1 MTFAG
6 LENVWG
12 APILGILR
20 HRLHGVLLDQAD
32 KAGVEVRAGAAV
44 TGYREAVG
52 AITVVM
58 ADTST
63 VDGDLLIGADGL
75 RSAVRAQML
84 DDGEPVYRG
93 FSAVRSVGQAPPA
106 HPHGFLAYGRGLIL
120 FTAAIGDG
128 NVYWVASITAPQ
140 NAWPSKDGATAHR
153 DLLHLMKGWDPS
165 LTRVVAEADP
175 QTLVLTDIYDRDPV
189 TTWHRGRA
197 VLLGDAAHP
206 MVYTM
211 GQGANVT
218 LEDGTCLV
226 HHLARGTAVNE
237 ALSAYTA
244 ERAPRTAKIT
254 KQSRMMGS
262 IGQTTN
268 PAAAWFRN
276 RMMTLMTPGNPN
288 KQNADVFGWQPPGP

>member
-1 MTFAG
+1 
-6 LENVWG
+6 
-12 APILGILR
+12 
-20 HRLHGVLLDQAD
+20 
-32 KAGVEVRAGAAV
+32 
-44 TGYREAVG
+44 
-52 AITVVM
+52 
-58 ADTST
+58 
-63 VDGDLLIGADGL
+63 
-75 RSAVRAQML
+75 ML

-93 FSAVRSVGQAPPA
+93 FSAVRGVGQAPPA

-120 FTAAIGDG
+120 FAAATGGGD
-128 NVYWVASITAPQ
+128 VYWVASITAPEKT
-140 NAWPSKDGATAHR
+140 WTSKDGTTAHR
-153 DLLHLMKGWDPS
+153 DLLALMKGWDPG
-165 LTRVVAEADP
+165 LTRVVADADP
-175 QTLVLTDIYDRDPV
+175 QTLVLTDIYDRNPV

-218 LEDGTCLV
+218 LEDATCLV
-226 HHLARGTAVNE
+226 HHLAHGAALDE

-276 RMMTLMTPGNPN
+276 RMMTLMTRGNPD
-288 KQNADVFGWQPPGP
+288 KQNADVFGWQPPRP